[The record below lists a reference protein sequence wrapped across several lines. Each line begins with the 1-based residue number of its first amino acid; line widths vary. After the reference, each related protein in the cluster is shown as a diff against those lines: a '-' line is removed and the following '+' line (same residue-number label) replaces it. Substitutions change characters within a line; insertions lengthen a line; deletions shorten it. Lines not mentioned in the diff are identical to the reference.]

1 MEIDYFVPKESSS
14 GEIYYVDKTTGK
26 AQWGSKKWGSKRL
39 PKEWVRLN
47 YNGKHVYKYIGN
59 KIPLTSSLVHSPK
72 STIEPK
78 RKYPAST
85 RTVQVPEEMLLMMP
99 RREPAT
105 RTAITTY
112 STIEPI
118 RGAVPFTEAK
128 KKFKVGQRIPMTPE
142 AKRALDLDVIKIFA
156 MSFEDLDEEDEK
168 QKAEAYRR
176 RNLFKQVAKLLNLRT
191 DSIWDE
197 SLQFHAKKADILPQ
211 TIIDFIEQTE
221 RKQFG
226 EYAVFT
232 PFSTIRRTVGSFSS
246 ESSIRELCGVNM
258 REAEASKAM
267 AEIEEELSC
276 HIRSAI
282 FKDPVTCS
290 SGHTFERAAIEIW
303 LQTNRTCPTTRK
315 PITTY
320 IVPNFA
326 LRNVLEKFVEK
337 YEHQRG
343 DIWKPIVQA
352 CLEYKDFSGRLKEPK
367 DVYVPESDS
376 DGELVDPEIQF
387 RDIRD
392 RERELE
398 REREENQ
405 TERTADQIRDFMNN
419 YFADLNIMHAD
430 DIPEIV
436 AQSDNSSYANAIR
449 HYMIRYNEGGR
460 TAEQIRA
467 YMTNQGADDYH
478 IQDIP
483 EFIAGSTDSS
493 YRHANEEANR
503 RREQELRELREFDR
517 TGRSAREIRDYIIS
531 QNIDVDDE
539 DIDDIAETIAQS
551 GHSSYSQIVDE
562 INRRYH

>member
-14 GEIYYVDKTTGK
+14 GKHYYVDKTTGK

-39 PKEWVRLN
+39 PKGWIRLD
-47 YNGKHVYKYIGN
+47 YNGNPLYKYIGN
-59 KIPLTSSLVHSPK
+59 EIPLTSSLVHSPK
-72 STIEPK
+72 
-78 RKYPAST
+78 YLDGF
-85 RTVQVPEEMLLMMP
+85 EMFL
-99 RREPAT
+99 
-105 RTAITTY
+105 
-112 STIEPI
+112 
-118 RGAVPFTEAK
+118 
-128 KKFKVGQRIPMTPE
+128 
-142 AKRALDLDVIKIFA
+142 

-176 RNLFKQVAKLLNLRT
+176 HNLFKQVAKLLNLRT

-197 SLQFHAKKADILPQ
+197 SLQFHAKKANILPQ
-211 TIIDFIEQTE
+211 TIIDFIEITE
-221 RKQFG
+221 LKELG
-226 EYAVFT
+226 KKAILT
-232 PFSTIRRTVGSFSS
+232 PFSTIKRTVGSFSS

-276 HIRSAI
+276 SVRGTI

-326 LRNVLEKFVEK
+326 LRNVLEKFVKK

-343 DIWKPIVQA
+343 DIWKPIVNA

-376 DGELVDPEIQF
+376 DDSDSDELVDPDILF

-419 YFADLNIMHAD
+419 YFAELDIMDAD

-436 AQSDNSSYANAIR
+436 ELSENSSYANAIR

-467 YMTNQGADDYH
+467 YMTNQGADDNH

-503 RREQELRELREFDR
+503 RRQQELR
-517 TGRSAREIRDYIIS
+517 
-531 QNIDVDDE
+531 
-539 DIDDIAETIAQS
+539 
-551 GHSSYSQIVDE
+551 
-562 INRRYH
+562 

>member
-14 GEIYYVDKTTGK
+14 GKHYYVDKTTGK

-47 YNGKHVYKYIGN
+47 YNGKHVYKCICN
-59 KIPLTSSLVHSPK
+59 KIPLTSSLAYSPK
-72 STIEPK
+72 
-78 RKYPAST
+78 Y
-85 RTVQVPEEMLLMMP
+85 LN
-99 RREPAT
+99 
-105 RTAITTY
+105 
-112 STIEPI
+112 
-118 RGAVPFTEAK
+118 GFDG
-128 KKFKVGQRIPMTPE
+128 F
-142 AKRALDLDVIKIFA
+142 KIFA

-267 AEIEEELSC
+267 LEIEFELSC
-276 HIRSAI
+276 SLRGTI
-282 FKDPVTCS
+282 FKDPVSCS
-290 SGHTFERAAIEIW
+290 SGHTFERAAIETWI
-303 LQTNRTCPTTRK
+303 QIKRTCPTTRN

-326 LRNVLEKFVEK
+326 LRNILEIFVEK

-343 DIWKPIVQA
+343 DIWKPIVKA

-367 DVYVPESDS
+367 DVYVHSDDSDS
-376 DGELVDPEIQF
+376 DGELVDPDILF
-387 RDIRD
+387 RDHRELE
-392 RERELE
+392 RERE

-419 YFADLNIMHAD
+419 HYADLNIMYAD

-436 AQSDNSSYANAIR
+436 EQSDNSSYANAIR
-449 HYMIRYNEGGR
+449 HYMIRYNEQGR

-467 YMTNQGADDYH
+467 YMTNQGYDDYH

-483 EFIAGSTDSS
+483 EFIAQSRDSS
-493 YRHANEEANR
+493 YRHANEE
-503 RREQELRELREFDR
+503 
-517 TGRSAREIRDYIIS
+517 
-531 QNIDVDDE
+531 
-539 DIDDIAETIAQS
+539 
-551 GHSSYSQIVDE
+551 
-562 INRRYH
+562 INRR